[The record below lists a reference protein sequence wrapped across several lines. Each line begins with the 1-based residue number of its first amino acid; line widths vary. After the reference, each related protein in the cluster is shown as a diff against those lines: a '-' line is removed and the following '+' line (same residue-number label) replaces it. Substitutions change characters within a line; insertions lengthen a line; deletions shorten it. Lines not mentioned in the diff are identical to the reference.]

1 MSQTH
6 SNQTISINQLIGRQA
21 PLSTFYMLYS
31 MLGSDKGWGEV
42 SERKQKQAEP
52 DSEELTMW

>member
-1 MSQTH
+1 MSQTS

-21 PLSTFYMLYS
+21 PLSTYYVSYS

-42 SERKQKQAEP
+42 SKRKQEQAEP
-52 DSEELTMW
+52 DSEELTTW